1 MPIYEYLCSTCGNVV
16 EKVVSMT
23 APDPA
28 CETCGGPRKK
38 CVSSFGIV
46 NTGFLTT
53 KYNDQTKE
61 FAHQEGHWVKATDPK
76 TGKRTVPVF
85 IETFQQQREYC
96 KQEGFYDPGEVGQVE
111 MIGQDGKSMSNRGLP
126 GAW

>member
-1 MPIYEYLCSTCGNVV
+1 MPIYEFVCQNCADVI
-16 EKVVSMT
+16 EKICHFED
-23 APDPA
+23 AAPA
-28 CETCGGPRKK
+28 CERCGLQRKRA
-38 CVSSFGIV
+38 VSAFGIV
-46 NTGFLTT
+46 NTGLLTT
-53 KYNDQTKE
+53 KYNDSRLE
-61 FAHQEGHWVKATDPK
+61 GAHQEGHWAKATDPK

-111 MIGQDGKSMSNRGLP
+111 MIGNDGKSMSNRGLP